1 MVRKNF
7 VLVFRSRN
15 IVTNKQFVYKKNTQK
30 ERKEPS
36 TTRTLNVR
44 ETSGKAFEIHCSPL
58 TIH

>member
-15 IVTNKQFVYKKNTQK
+15 IVTNKQFVYKKTQK